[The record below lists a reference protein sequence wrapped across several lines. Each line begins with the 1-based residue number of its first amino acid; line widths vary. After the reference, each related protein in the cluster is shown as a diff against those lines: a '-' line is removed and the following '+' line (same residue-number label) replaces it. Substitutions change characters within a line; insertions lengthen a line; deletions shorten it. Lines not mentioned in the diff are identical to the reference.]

1 MEGAGIPESR
11 FDKIEGVAD
20 TAPYIPNNP
29 ADPRNRRI
37 SITVQFQGGPGQN

>member
-1 MEGAGIPESR
+1 MEGAGIPEER
-11 FDKIEGVAD
+11 FAKIEGVAD

-37 SITVQFQGGPGQN
+37 SITVQYQGGPAS